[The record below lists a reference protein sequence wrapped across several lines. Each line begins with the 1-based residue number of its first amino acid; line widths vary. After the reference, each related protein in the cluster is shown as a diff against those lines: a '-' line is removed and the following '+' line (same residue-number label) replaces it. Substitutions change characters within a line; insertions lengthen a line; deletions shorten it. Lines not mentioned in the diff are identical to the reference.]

1 MDALTAKILA
11 MVLLGGI
18 SMALGIL
25 PVFLRRFC
33 NFGGTTTGPR
43 GQFFLSA
50 LSCFGGG
57 VILTTCFT
65 HMLPEVNFF
74 LENNIKNGH
83 FPETGKKR
91 SLINS
96 TKISQS
102 MEIVLCW
109 LFFSSQQTQP
119 TVCFF
124 WAKPGPFHL
133 FYLLNFVPKL
143 H

>member
-124 WAKPGPFHL
+124 RAKPGAFHL
-133 FYLLNFVPKL
+133 FYLLNCGPKL